1 MPAGPEMAR
10 ARPVA
15 SPARLDGWASRVE
28 VDLVEAK
35 SSRRTHRRG
44 QLRGAAAAELQHE
57 RPALFIRAQRLQIDR
72 RGPLQSFSFLH
83 LSPQHRGWAQRP
95 EQGAQVLVGVALQR
109 RDVKLNAAR
118 SQRSTYRHARRGR
131 RSDKLVKLAL
141 GAWFVSRA

>member
-1 MPAGPEMAR
+1 VPAGPEMAR

-28 VDLVEAK
+28 VDLVEAE

-57 RPALFIRAQRLQIDR
+57 RPALIIRAQRSQIDR
-72 RGPLQSFSFLH
+72 RGPLQSFSLLH
-83 LSPQHRGWAQRP
+83 LSPQDRGWAQRP

-118 SQRSTYRHARRGR
+118 SQRNTYRHHVVGGAVT
-131 RSDKLVKLAL
+131 SSLQCAL
-141 GAWFVSRA
+141 GLASG